1 MKNYL
6 IIISAFF
13 LIQQTFSQDA
23 LNSFTYGSNLENGK
37 YATIDGIKIYYE
49 TYGQGTPL
57 LLLHGGLGSIAHFE
71 YNIESLASENLVIAV
86 DSPGHG
92 RSSHTDSL
100 SYPLLSDYVSKF
112 IDYMELDSLN
122 VMGWSDGGVIGLI
135 LAANRPDKVK
145 KLIAIGANSRLDGMN
160 PEIIEWIKN
169 DMLAYMKSDK
179 EFLESYKSL
188 SPEPDRLGSFLMN
201 SQKMWLSDSYVS
213 TNQLNSIDI
222 PTMLLQGD
230 RDLIKIEHVTDIY
243 KSMVNSQLC
252 ILPNA
257 SHYVL
262 QEKPD
267 IVNQIAIDFFNS
279 RKD

>member
-1 MKNYL
+1 MKNIF

-23 LNSFTYGSNLENGK
+23 LNRIKYGSNLENGK

-71 YNIESLASENLVIAV
+71 YNIERLASENLVIAV

-100 SYPLLSDYVSKF
+100 SYPLLSDYISKF

-145 KLIAIGANSRLDGMN
+145 KLLAIGANSRLDGMN
-160 PEIIEWIKN
+160 PDIIEWIKN
-169 DMLAYMKSDK
+169 DMIIYMNSDQG
-179 EFLESYKSL
+179 FLENYESL
-188 SPEPDRLGSFLMN
+188 SPQPDKLGSFLMN
-201 SQKMWLSDSYVS
+201 SQKMWLSATYVS
-213 TNQLNSIDI
+213 LNQLKSIDI

-230 RDLIKIEHVTDIY
+230 RDLIKIEHVTEMY
-243 KSMVNSQLC
+243 RSLANSELC

-262 QEKPD
+262 HEKPA
-267 IVNQIAIDFFNS
+267 IVNQIALDFFNS
-279 RKD
+279 KKE